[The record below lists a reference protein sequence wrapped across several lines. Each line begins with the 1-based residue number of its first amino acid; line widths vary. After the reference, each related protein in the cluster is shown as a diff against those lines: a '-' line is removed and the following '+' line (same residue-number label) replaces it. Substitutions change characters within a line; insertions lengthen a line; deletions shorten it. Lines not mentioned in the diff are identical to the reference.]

1 MNSHRKIFSNE
12 KKKIYMQN
20 QDLLVT
26 FNTLTHKNKY
36 LANIVINKYISDK
49 QPIKSNKKNEHN
61 IKIKNENAALK
72 LYKQASQTD
81 PLPTIY

>member
-49 QPIKSNKKNEHN
+49 
-61 IKIKNENAALK
+61 
-72 LYKQASQTD
+72 
-81 PLPTIY
+81 